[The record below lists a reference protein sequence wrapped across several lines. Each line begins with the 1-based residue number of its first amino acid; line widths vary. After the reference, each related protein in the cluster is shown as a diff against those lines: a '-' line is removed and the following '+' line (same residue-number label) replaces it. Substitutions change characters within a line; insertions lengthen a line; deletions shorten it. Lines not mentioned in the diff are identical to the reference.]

1 MQSLEVH
8 VLVEIYS
15 DVVCPWC
22 YIGKRR
28 FEKALAEFEGRDDVE
43 VVWKPYQ
50 LDPRAPAQAAPALD
64 AYARKFGGP
73 DEALRITDHLAD
85 MGRAEGLDLDFTIA
99 QRANTLDAH
108 RLLWLAEHEG
118 DQDAVKERLLRAY
131 FTEGRDVSDVDELV
145 ALAADAG
152 MDADRVRTYLASDE
166 GTAEVR
172 AEIAEAVERGITA
185 VPTFVFEGQWA
196 VPGAQDPDTMLMVL
210 RRVQDRIVAPVPA
223 AAEGCADDACE
234 V

>member
-1 MQSLEVH
+1 MQ
-8 VLVEIYS
+8 VEIYS

-50 LDPRAPAQAAPALD
+50 LDPRAPTHAAPALD

-73 DEALRITDHLAD
+73 DEALRITNHLAD

-118 DQDAVKERLLRAY
+118 DQDAGEGTAAAGLLHRGPRCRRRRRAGCA
-131 FTEGRDVSDVDELV
+131 GRRRRDGRR
-145 ALAADAG
+145 AG
-152 MDADRVRTYLASDE
+152 AHLPRSEE

-185 VPTFVFEGQWA
+185 VPTFVFEGRWA

-223 AAEGCADDACE
+223 AGEGCADDACE

>member
-1 MQSLEVH
+1 VQ
-8 VLVEIYS
+8 VEIYS

-28 FEKALAEFEGRDDVE
+28 FEKALAEFEGRDDVQ

-50 LDPRAPAQAAPALD
+50 LDPRAPTLPTPALD

-73 DEALRITDHLAD
+73 DEALRITGHLAD

-108 RLLWLAEHEG
+108 RLLWLAEREG

-131 FTEGRDVSDVDELV
+131 FTEGRDVADVDELV
-145 ALAADAG
+145 AVAADAG

-196 VPGAQDPDTMLMVL
+196 VPGAQDPDTMLRVL
-210 RRVQDRIVAPVPA
+210 RRVQDRIVAPAPA
-223 AAEGCADDACE
+223 EAEGCADDTCE
-234 V
+234 I